1 MRRAGI
7 GNLSAFQTCKGL
19 YYGYLFGAVI
29 EFYKTKKEKNLM
41 KRIIFLL
48 FASALALSA
57 CASPVPTEP
66 PAAAPPEPSPTPV
79 VIVQTV
85 VVEPTQ
91 QPTDVPPPT
100 AVPPTPQPVVVTVV
114 VEPTQA
120 PVVQQAS
127 ASTADPNA
135 PITLDP
141 VLGRGVFTNMTIS
154 SANLTL
160 RCAPR
165 EIVFNVTTPNLD
177 IKDVLLYYRVVDL
190 KRLYP
195 SEWKAFGKMIPNG
208 NGNFTLTFS
217 GESVHP
223 NLRIDGSWLD
233 FQFVGLAKS
242 GNVVDRSEKIESQI
256 KYTFDC
262 P

>member
-1 MRRAGI
+1 
-7 GNLSAFQTCKGL
+7 
-19 YYGYLFGAVI
+19 
-29 EFYKTKKEKNLM
+29 
-41 KRIIFLL
+41 
-48 FASALALSA
+48 
-57 CASPVPTEP
+57 
-66 PAAAPPEPSPTPV
+66 
-79 VIVQTV
+79 V

-91 QPTDVPPPT
+91 PPTEIPQPTP
-100 AVPPTPQPVVVTVV
+100 VPPTPQLLVVTVV
-114 VEPTQA
+114 VEQPTQP
-120 PVVQQAS
+120 PVVPQAS
-127 ASTADPNA
+127 APTADPNA

-141 VLGRGVFTNMTIS
+141 VLGRGVFTNMTVS

-160 RCAPR
+160 RCTPR

-177 IKDVLLYYRVVDL
+177 IKDVMLYYRVVDL

-195 SEWKAFGKMIPNG
+195 SEWKAFGKMVSKG
-208 NGNFTLTFS
+208 NGNFTITFS
-217 GESVHP
+217 GENVHP

-242 GNVVDRSEKIESQI
+242 GNVVDRSQKIESQV

>member
-1 MRRAGI
+1 
-7 GNLSAFQTCKGL
+7 
-19 YYGYLFGAVI
+19 
-29 EFYKTKKEKNLM
+29 M
-41 KRIIFLL
+41 KRIVFLL
-48 FASALALSA
+48 LVSVLALSA

-79 VIVQTV
+79 V
-85 VVEPTQ
+85 
-91 QPTDVPPPT
+91 
-100 AVPPTPQPVVVTVV
+100 VTVV

-120 PVVQQAS
+120 PPQAPPPTEVPPTAAPVVITVVVEPTQAPAVQPQPS
-127 ASTADPNA
+127 APTADPNA
-135 PITLDP
+135 PVTIDP
-141 VLGRGVFTNMTIS
+141 VLGRGVFTNMTVS

-160 RCAPR
+160 RCTPR

-177 IKDVLLYYRVVDL
+177 IKDVELYYRVVDL

-195 SEWKAFGKMIPNG
+195 SEWKAFGKMIANG
-208 NGNFTLTFS
+208 NGNFTITFS
-217 GESVHP
+217 GENVHP

-242 GNVVDRSEKIESQI
+242 GNVVDRSEKIESLV

>member
-1 MRRAGI
+1 
-7 GNLSAFQTCKGL
+7 
-19 YYGYLFGAVI
+19 
-29 EFYKTKKEKNLM
+29 M
-41 KRIIFLL
+41 KRIIFFLL
-48 FASALALSA
+48 ASVVVLSA

-79 VIVQTV
+79 VIIQTV

-91 QPTDVPPPT
+91 PPAEALPPT
-100 AVPPTPQPVVVTVV
+100 PVPPTPQPIVVTVV

-120 PVVQQAS
+120 PAAQQPFAP
-127 ASTADPNA
+127 TADPNA

-141 VLGRGVFTNMTIS
+141 ALGKGVFTNMTIS

-160 RCAPR
+160 RCTPR
-165 EIVFNVTTPNLD
+165 EVVFNITTPDTD
-177 IKDVLLYYRVVDL
+177 IVDVLFFYRIMDL
-190 KRLYP
+190 KRLYQ
-195 SEWKAFGKMIPNG
+195 KDYKNFGKMTANG
-208 NGNFTLTFS
+208 NGNFTLVFK
-217 GESVHP
+217 GENVHP
-223 NLRIDGSWLD
+223 DLRIDGSWLD

-242 GNVVDRSEKIESQI
+242 GNVVGRSEPIQSQI

>member
-1 MRRAGI
+1 
-7 GNLSAFQTCKGL
+7 
-19 YYGYLFGAVI
+19 
-29 EFYKTKKEKNLM
+29 M

-48 FASALALSA
+48 LASVLALSA

-66 PAAAPPEPSPTPV
+66 PAAVQPEPSATPV

-85 VVEPTQ
+85 LVEPTQ
-91 QPTDVPPPT
+91 APTEVPPPT
-100 AVPPTPQPVVVTVV
+100 PIPPTPEPIVVTVV

-120 PVVQQAS
+120 PVVQQQS
-127 ASTADPNA
+127 AAPTTDPNA

-141 VLGRGVFTNMTIS
+141 VLGKGVFTNMTIS

-160 RCAPR
+160 RCTPR
-165 EIVFNVTTPNLD
+165 EVVFNITTSNPD
-177 IKDVLLYYRVVDL
+177 IVDVLFFYRIMDL
-190 KRLYP
+190 KRLY
-195 SEWKAFGKMIPNG
+195 KKDYKNFGKMTANG
-208 NGNFTLTFS
+208 SGNFTLVFK
-217 GESVHP
+217 GEDVHP

-242 GNVVDRSEKIESQI
+242 GNVVDRSQTIESQI

>member
-1 MRRAGI
+1 
-7 GNLSAFQTCKGL
+7 
-19 YYGYLFGAVI
+19 
-29 EFYKTKKEKNLM
+29 M
-41 KRIIFLL
+41 KRIVFLL
-48 FASALALSA
+48 LVSVLALSA

-79 VIVQTV
+79 V
-85 VVEPTQ
+85 
-91 QPTDVPPPT
+91 
-100 AVPPTPQPVVVTVV
+100 VTVV

-120 PVVQQAS
+120 PPQAPPPTEVPPTAAPVVITVVVEPTQAPAVQPQPS
-127 ASTADPNA
+127 VPTADPNA
-135 PITLDP
+135 PVTIDP
-141 VLGRGVFTNMTIS
+141 VLGRGVFTNMTVS

-160 RCAPR
+160 RCTPR

-177 IKDVLLYYRVVDL
+177 IRDVMLYYRVVDL

-195 SEWKAFGKMIPNG
+195 SEWKAFGKMIANG
-208 NGNFTLTFS
+208 NGNFTITFS
-217 GESVHP
+217 GENVHP
-223 NLRIDGSWLD
+223 NMRIDGSWLD

-242 GNVVDRSEKIESQI
+242 GNVVDRSEKIESLV